1 MKKLLVLAAGAALL
15 AAPATPVLA
24 GWKLVE
30 KDQPVTVAK
39 GTMTIR
45 PDARWNR
52 WSTRPIKTSE
62 IWTIDGPELNELYF
76 VDGLAAGG
84 TLFKDARKKD
94 APLPTLSAKAELA
107 DIPEFVESSLRVALN
122 TSAFEMGKVEPAV
135 LGGQPA
141 VRFGYEYAVEGAPLK
156 RRGLALGTLK
166 DGKLRLITYTAP
178 TLYYFDRDLAKAE
191 AVFASATL

>member
-1 MKKLLVLAAGAALL
+1 MKTPYVLAAAALL
-15 AAPATPVLA
+15 IAPAAPALA

-30 KDQPVTVAK
+30 KDQPTVVAK

-45 PDARWNR
+45 PNASWNR

-76 VDGLAAGG
+76 VDGLMPGG

-94 APLPTLSAKAELA
+94 APLPLLSAKAELA

-122 TSAFEMGKVEPAV
+122 TSVFAMGKVEPTT

-156 RRGLALGTLK
+156 RRGLAVGTLK
-166 DGKLRLITYTAP
+166 DGKLKLITYTAP

>member
-1 MKKLLVLAAGAALL
+1 MKKLLVLAATAALL
-15 AAPATPVLA
+15 AAPAAPALA

-39 GTMTIR
+39 GTMSVR
-45 PDARWNR
+45 PDAQWNR

-62 IWTIDGPELNELYF
+62 IWTIDGTELNELYF
-76 VDGLAAGG
+76 VDGLGAGG

-94 APLPTLSAKAELA
+94 APLPALSAKAELS
-107 DIPEFVESSLRVALN
+107 DIPEFVESSVRVALN
-122 TSAFEMGKVEPAV
+122 TSAFEMGKVEPAT

-141 VRFGYEYAVEGAPLK
+141 VRFGYEYAVEGVPLK
-156 RRGLALGTLK
+156 RRGLAVGTLVG
-166 DGKLRLITYTAP
+166 GKLRLITYTAP